1 MARQVGALR
10 VVALA
15 WWGVG
20 GCYQFEGEQHQ
31 LGFTSDLTLGSLR
44 PWTPDHAIAAGT
56 RATVSPSRRV
66 SGEGA
71 PAVRLGEVR
80 GLRAQENVDGSVTI
94 RGGRRGHLSWVGEV
108 SDGFSVRFA
117 RVDAARV
124 APLFVPPSDGPGF
137 AVVVGVDCPLT
148 VAFEAEGAP
157 VGYREREVSLRVGP
171 HPLAWTEGVP
181 VFRRDGAGGSEVDV
195 RLGKQYFGTRQV
207 EAVPPEAVAALEIV
221 TGPTGATLD
230 DSTVVVAVGRLADG
244 RAVGCLPV
252 TWSGGASPTDI
263 PHVGTTEDG
272 GATAT
277 FGRLTARWRAGA
289 P

>member
-1 MARQVGALR
+1 MPGRRGAGGL
-10 VVALA
+10 VAA
-15 WWGVG
+15 IGVLVA
-20 GCYQFEGEQHQ
+20 GCYAFEGEQHQ
-31 LGFTSDLTLGSLR
+31 IGFTSDLILGSLR

-71 PAVRLGEVR
+71 PAVHLGEVR
-80 GLRAQENVDGSVTI
+80 GLRVQENVDGSVTV

-117 RVDAARV
+117 RVDAAQF
-124 APLFVPPSDGPGF
+124 APLWVPPPDGPGF

-148 VAFEAEGAP
+148 LAFEAEGET
-157 VGYREREVSLRVGP
+157 VGYRERDVSLRAGP
-171 HPLAWTEGVP
+171 APLAWKEGVP
-181 VFRRDGAGGSEVDV
+181 VFRRDGVGAAEVDV
-195 RLGKQYFGTRQV
+195 RLGKRYFGARV
-207 EAVPPEAVAALEIV
+207 IEAVPPEAVAALEV
-221 TGPTGATLD
+221 VEGPSGVTLD
-230 DSTVVVAVGRLADG
+230 ESTVVVAVGRLAEG

-263 PHVGTTEDG
+263 PHVGTTEG
-272 GATAT
+272 LGATAT
-277 FGRLTARWRAGA
+277 YGRLTAHWRAGR

>member
-1 MARQVGALR
+1 MAGRAGAG
-10 VVALA
+10 VLA
-15 WWGVG
+15 AVTWLWVS

-31 LGFTSDLTLGSLR
+31 IGFTSDLTLGSFA
-44 PWTPDHAIAAGT
+44 PWTPAHAIAAGT

-80 GLRAQENVDGSVTI
+80 GVRAQENVDGSVTL
-94 RGGRRGHLSWVGEV
+94 RGGRRGHLRWEGEV

-124 APLFVPPSDGPGF
+124 APLWVPPSDGPGF

-148 VAFEAEGAP
+148 LSFEAAGVS
-157 VGYREREVSLRVGP
+157 VGYRERDVSLRVGP
-171 HPLAWTEGVP
+171 RPLAWQEGVP
-181 VFRRDGAGGSEVDV
+181 VFRRDGVGASEVDV
-195 RLGKQYFGTRQV
+195 RLGKRYFGTRTI
-207 EAVPPEAVAALEIV
+207 EAVAPEAVAALELV
-221 TGPTGATLD
+221 AGPPSPTGD
-230 DSTVVVAVGRLADG
+230 GETVFVAVGRLADG

-252 TWSGGASPTDI
+252 TWSAGASPSEI
-263 PHVGTTEDG
+263 PHVGTSEDG
-272 GATAT
+272 RATAT
-277 FGRLTARWRAGA
+277 FGRLTASWRADG